1 MDGFGTRFGGRV
13 TRTSDTLDLEARGGR
28 TQMGLFDLALE
39 LGGRMGSVNE
49 VGKPWGGGESGWS
62 MKPRVLFW
70 SCLTGDIGQ
79 TAKWSCPVKQGQGY
93 RYRFGSHWHVD
104 GITNHSQ
111 IRSLNV
117 MMC

>member
-39 LGGRMGSVNE
+39 LGGWMGSVNE

-70 SCLTGDIGQ
+70 SCLTGDIDQ
-79 TAKWSCPVKQGQGY
+79 TATWSCPVKQGQGY

-117 MMC
+117 TMC

>member
-1 MDGFGTRFGGRV
+1 
-13 TRTSDTLDLEARGGR
+13 
-28 TQMGLFDLALE
+28 MGLFDLALE
-39 LGGRMGSVNE
+39 LGGWMGSVNE

-70 SCLTGDIGQ
+70 SCLTGDINQ

-111 IRSLNV
+111 IRSLN
-117 MMC
+117 MTMC